1 MHTLKVL
8 IIALV
13 LCIVPL
19 SWTCFVRA
27 AAGSTVVKIDGDAFS
42 AEDVSSWWQYWQD
55 EGMEVPTT
63 PEPYIDWVLL
73 VQEAERMALFDD
85 PQYQHDANVYLKVLS
100 LVRLKSEEIDSRID
114 YSEENLWAYYQ
125 EQFSPQWLLNILLF
139 KDQEGAGKA
148 LAELRTGKVT
158 VAELAKI
165 AGERSKEDPATN
177 PHGEEI
183 IDVEELKRLAG
194 DDEKLLGVHEN
205 LVKRP
210 YSIDKRWR
218 EALAGLAKG
227 DFSAPFPWQE
237 SYAVLHLLDSAP
249 GDREDFA
256 KQKNNVQNRYRK
268 YRTAVL
274 TNDLVA
280 RLMKKFAVR
289 IDEERISGLDPSLS
303 LDQFTDTPVITFS
316 TMTVSEKQLM
326 EKVLQDLEET
336 RKYGFTP
343 EEMGRVVKRV
353 AGGVV
358 SQTLITMES
367 LARNYEEVSPTK
379 ELFAF
384 YRRNKLVNR
393 LEEQIRTQVKDVSEQ
408 DITAYYQEHLAD
420 FTSPHVYQM
429 ALIKGAEEELKKIWL
444 EVVVNGNDV
453 MRATEERLGQKPQ
466 VASYPANHL
475 SPEVKEKADVLAK
488 GDLSQVFPTGDG
500 FAMVYMVEAYPS
512 QTAKLENVREMIAK
526 KLRRERF
533 AVAREE
539 YLKALREKV
548 KIEINDKAWNKL
560 REELVKKNENK

>member
-13 LCIVPL
+13 LCIATL
-19 SWTCFVRA
+19 SWSSSVRA
-27 AAGSTVVKIDGDAFS
+27 AAAGTVVKIDDDAFS
-42 AEDVSSWWQYWQD
+42 AEDVGNWWQYWRD
-55 EGMEVPTT
+55 EGMEVPVT
-63 PEPYIDWVLL
+63 PEPYIDWLL
-73 VQEAERMALFDD
+73 LLQEAERMALFDD

-100 LVRLKSEEIDSRID
+100 LVRLKNEEIDSRID

-125 EQFSPQWLLNILLF
+125 EQFSPQWLLNVLLF
-139 KDQEGAGKA
+139 KDQESAGQA
-148 LAELRTGKVT
+148 LAELRGGKVT
-158 VAELAKI
+158 VADLAGI
-165 AGERSKEDPATN
+165 AAARSKEEQAEN
-177 PHGEEI
+177 PHGEKI

-194 DDEKLLGVHEN
+194 DEEKLLGVHEK
-205 LVKRP
+205 VGKRP
-210 YSIDKRWR
+210 YGLDKSWR

-227 DFSAPFPWQE
+227 DFSAPFAWQE
-237 SYAVLHLLDSAP
+237 SYAVIQLVDSAP

-256 KQKNNVQNRYRK
+256 TQKNNVQNRYRK

-289 IDEERISGLDPSLS
+289 IDEERIKGLDPSLT
-303 LDQFTDTPVITFS
+303 LDQFTDAPVITFS

-326 EKVLQDLEET
+326 EKVLQDLEVT
-336 RKYGFTP
+336 KKYGFKP
-343 EEMGRVVKRV
+343 EEMGAIVKRV
-353 AGGVV
+353 ADGVV

-367 LARNYEEVSPTK
+367 LERNYEEISPTK
-379 ELFAF
+379 ELFDF
-384 YRRNKLVNR
+384 YKRNKLVNR
-393 LEEQIRTQVKDVSEQ
+393 LEEQIRTQVKDVSDQEL
-408 DITAYYQEHLAD
+408 TAYYQEHLAD
-420 FTSPHVYQM
+420 FTSPQVYQM
-429 ALIKGAEEELKKIWL
+429 ALIQGAEEELKKIWL

-453 MRATEERLGQKPQ
+453 MKATEERLGQKPQ

-488 GDLSQVFPTGDG
+488 GDLSQVFPSGDG
-500 FAMVYMVEAYPS
+500 FAMVYMVESYPS

-533 AVAREE
+533 VVAKEA
-539 YLKALREKV
+539 YLMALREKA